1 MATKKA
7 VPAKPAPYRRVREIL
22 ETARVSIARTVNTAQ
37 VIANSLVG
45 REIIEEEQRGQ
56 RRAGYGAE
64 RLHEL
69 AGRLRAEFGAGYGVD
84 NLELFRRFYLDYPQL
99 LPEAISDAPRRKSD
113 ASTTALQIQH
123 AVRNELAA
131 TP

>member
-22 ETARVSIARTVNTAQ
+22 ETARVSIARTVKTTQ
-37 VIANSLVG
+37 VVANWLVG

-56 RRAGYGAE
+56 RRADYGAE
-64 RLHEL
+64 RLH
-69 AGRLRAEFGAGYGVD
+69 
-84 NLELFRRFYLDYPQL
+84 
-99 LPEAISDAPRRKSD
+99 K
-113 ASTTALQIQH
+113 
-123 AVRNELAA
+123 LAA

>member
-1 MATKKA
+1 MIANWL
-7 VPAKPAPYRRVREIL
+7 VRREI
-22 ETARVSIARTVNTAQ
+22 V
-37 VIANSLVG
+37 
-45 REIIEEEQRGQ
+45 EEEQRGQ
-56 RRAGYGAE
+56 RRTGYGAE
-64 RLHEL
+64 LLHEL

-113 ASTTALQIQH
+113 ASKAAFQIQH
-123 AVRNELAA
+123 AVRDELAA